1 VLEQLW
7 WRPSELTVAMSRSLY
22 SPCTLPVEPR
32 PEPLLMFI
40 QQALLSLV
48 YRERIVR
55 TAEGGGCDHFF
66 QSALRQPL
74 NAGCRLAFN
83 GPP

>member
-1 VLEQLW
+1 
-7 WRPSELTVAMSRSLY
+7 
-22 SPCTLPVEPR
+22 
-32 PEPLLMFI
+32 MFI